1 MTKNSI
7 IFSIVMLFY
16 GSSIPGLPAQTTLS
30 LTDCLDQVR
39 ASTAATRQ
47 LPLVQQKATLEEKVL
62 SRNYWPQANLGA
74 KASWQSD
81 VTSLPIEIPNFMV
94 PAVPQDQYAATLEI
108 NQLIYDGGVTR
119 AMQQLKNTETELKVN
134 QLQSELLNTER
145 QAIDLFFQ
153 IALQNNIIANTSFLS
168 DQLTTSLRQA
178 ENLLQAGILDKGDV
192 AAVRVKQLETRQKI
206 TEARYYLATAKK
218 SLANLMHTEDTAF
231 ILVVPDIQ
239 PDMEK
244 KSLNTRPEIE
254 AINLKNHLLAGQS
267 QVNDARVRPSIGSF
281 VNAGYGR
288 PGLNFLAN
296 SFDWYMLA
304 GVKITVPVDH
314 LYSRKKEM
322 QNQMNQLEI
331 QSSNLVKSDLLGRFE
346 RLEFQYLD
354 EIDKLRSWIEEDR
367 DMVELRREMKNIN
380 ESKWN
385 GGVITTVEYLNAV
398 TELNIAQERLATHE
412 NVLAKMQALLG
423 NLYGNN

>member
-1 MTKNSI
+1 M
-7 IFSIVMLFY
+7 IFSAVFLFL
-16 GSSIPGLPAQTTLS
+16 GSSITTLPAQKTLS

-39 ASTAATRQ
+39 SSTAATRQ
-47 LPLVQQKATLEEKVL
+47 LPLIQQKATLEEKVL

-94 PAVPQDQYAATLEI
+94 PAAPQDQYAATLEL

-119 AMQQLKNTETELKVN
+119 AMQQLKNTEAQLTVN

-168 DQLTTSLRQA
+168 DQLMTSLRQA

-192 AAVRVKQLETRQKI
+192 AAVRVKQLEIRQKI

-231 ILVVPDIQ
+231 ILVVPAVQ

-244 KSLNTRPEIE
+244 QSLNTRPEIE
-254 AINLKNHLLAGQS
+254 AINLKNQLLAGQS

-331 QSSNLVKSDLLGRFE
+331 QSSNLLKSDLLGRFE